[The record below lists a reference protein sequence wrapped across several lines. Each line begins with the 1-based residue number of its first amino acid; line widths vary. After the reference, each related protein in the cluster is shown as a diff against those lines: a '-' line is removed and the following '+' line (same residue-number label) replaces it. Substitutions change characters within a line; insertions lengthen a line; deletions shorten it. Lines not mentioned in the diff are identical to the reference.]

1 MGGQGFSGRL
11 AVLRAEG
18 RPGYDETR
26 LPQKTKTDTGLEK
39 TSRLA
44 VENSRTSD
52 RQGNSLTAANR
63 MVFPKIASYRLTKRS
78 NRLSFECLYTS
89 LTG

>member
-26 LPQKTKTDTGLEK
+26 LPKKTKTDTGMEN

-44 VENSRTSD
+44 NKNSRTRD
-52 RQGNSLTAANR
+52 RQRNPLTAINR
-63 MVFPKIASYRLTKRS
+63 LVLRKIASYRLTKRS
-78 NRLSFECLYTS
+78 NRLSFGWFHTPLF
-89 LTG
+89 G